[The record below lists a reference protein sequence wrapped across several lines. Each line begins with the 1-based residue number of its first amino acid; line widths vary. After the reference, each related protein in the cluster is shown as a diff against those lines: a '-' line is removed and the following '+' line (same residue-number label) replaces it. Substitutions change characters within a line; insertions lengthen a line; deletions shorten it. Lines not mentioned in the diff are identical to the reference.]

1 MYEFWYDYGKK
12 KIWRKD
18 RTMLHWY
25 RKLGSKH
32 KNTFFKDIAEDI
44 ETRFDTANYQLE
56 KILLKGKNSK
66 VISGMENEL
75 LGKIM
80 KERVGLRLK
89 TNSYLTDEDSEDK
102 KIKRQKNVCH
112 KTKT

>member
-1 MYEFWYDYGKK
+1 
-12 KIWRKD
+12 
-18 RTMLHWY
+18 MLHWY

-75 LGKIM
+75 LGKNH
-80 KERVGLRLK
+80 ERACWI
-89 TNSYLTDEDSEDK
+89 
-102 KIKRQKNVCH
+102 KIKN
-112 KTKT
+112 